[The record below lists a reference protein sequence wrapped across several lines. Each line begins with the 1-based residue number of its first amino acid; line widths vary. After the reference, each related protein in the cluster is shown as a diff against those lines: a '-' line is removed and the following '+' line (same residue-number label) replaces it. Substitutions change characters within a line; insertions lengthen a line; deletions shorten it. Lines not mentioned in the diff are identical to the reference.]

1 MRHYLCQNESLT
13 QCPHA
18 GQQEGIEKG
27 KVWGQKNSNLIT
39 EMATHSNY
47 AQNGTKPIHHP
58 DRALP
63 PGERMGGSIKIKKKK
78 KIRESSPPLYQ
89 S

>member
-1 MRHYLCQNESLT
+1 
-13 QCPHA
+13 
-18 GQQEGIEKG
+18 
-27 KVWGQKNSNLIT
+27 
-39 EMATHSNY
+39 MATHSNY

-78 KIRESSPPLYQ
+78 KNQGIKSSTIPQLRYSKLRRVGELQ
-89 S
+89 DMKTNYAN